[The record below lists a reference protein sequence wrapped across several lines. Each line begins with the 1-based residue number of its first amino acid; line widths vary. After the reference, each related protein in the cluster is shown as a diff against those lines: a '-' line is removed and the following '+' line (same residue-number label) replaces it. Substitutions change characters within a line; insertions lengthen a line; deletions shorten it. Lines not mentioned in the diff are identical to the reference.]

1 MARLVL
7 KAKTCSIPAGQQYI
21 RERLAALSIDAARVE
36 LRPYS
41 PDYLEQ
47 YRDIDVALDTL
58 PYNGGLTTCEALY
71 MGVPVVTLRGRSHGS
86 RFGASLLENAGVAE
100 LIAES
105 EMEYVKKAVQLATSP
120 EILQQFHAGLREELL
135 RSPLMD
141 GRRYMQD
148 IEAAYRKMWQ
158 AAVQK

>member
-1 MARLVL
+1 
-7 KAKTCSIPAGQQYI
+7 
-21 RERLAALSIDAARVE
+21 
-36 LRPYS
+36 
-41 PDYLEQ
+41 
-47 YRDIDVALDTL
+47 
-58 PYNGGLTTCEALY
+58 